1 MPRHLSRY
9 LSKNSTFQDFL
20 GSSQSF
26 LPLRNHPHHLPKS
39 SPNRF
44 QLNRRIGDIARVETY
59 LSRLKRAQELLLKH
73 LLHENVQNI

>member
-1 MPRHLSRY
+1 MCTPAAAAAAAAAVHHPTASLPWV
-9 LSKNSTFQDFL
+9 LATEDF
-20 GSSQSF
+20 
-26 LPLRNHPHHLPKS
+26 